1 MAVLKGIVFRS
12 VSDCVDTRFS
22 VRRCSAVLGG
32 MQGMMNDN
40 KQANAR
46 DKLSY
51 IYLCCPKGK
60 PNNCSEATVYRI
72 WSRLYVFKRK

>member
-1 MAVLKGIVFRS
+1 MRS
-12 VSDCVDTRFS
+12 GTVDTCFS

-60 PNNCSEATVYRI
+60 PNMVAAVY
-72 WSRLYVFKRK
+72 SY

>member
-1 MAVLKGIVFRS
+1 
-12 VSDCVDTRFS
+12 
-22 VRRCSAVLGG
+22 
-32 MQGMMNDN
+32 MMNDN

-60 PNNCSEATVYRI
+60 PNIGAFLTS
-72 WSRLYVFKRK
+72 LH

>member
-1 MAVLKGIVFRS
+1 M
-12 VSDCVDTRFS
+12 
-22 VRRCSAVLGG
+22 RRCSAVLGG
-32 MQGMMNDN
+32 MQGIMDDN

-60 PNNCSEATVYRI
+60 PNTISTSKFGYPHFTLKVGPKVKSEHI
-72 WSRLYVFKRK
+72 KRFLAHDFL